1 MSDHAPLTNEEGDE
15 RCRNCGNVWPC
26 RARFREE
33 RNQTQ
38 AILNDL
44 IEYLSYQWKHSDY
57 NDWYVEVALKETE
70 KKLKELQ

>member
-1 MSDHAPLTNEEGDE
+1 MIDIPPSPDYKLIIT
-15 RCRNCGNVWPC
+15 
-26 RARFREE
+26 REALD
-33 RNQTQ
+33 NLLGWMDDALQTR

-70 KKLKELQ
+70 EKLKGLQ

>member
-1 MSDHAPLTNEEGDE
+1 MIDIPPSPDDKLIIT
-15 RCRNCGNVWPC
+15 
-26 RARFREE
+26 REALD
-33 RNQTQ
+33 NLLGWMDDALQTR

-70 KKLKELQ
+70 EKLKGLQ